1 MRKAIVLAAALLL
14 AGVGAAPAADVR
26 AGDIVVS
33 DAWARASA
41 TAAMKTGAAFAVLA
55 NEGAEMDRLVAAESP
70 VAERVELHTHT
81 MDGGVM
87 RMRRVEAI
95 EVHPG
100 TPTVLRP
107 GGLHVMF
114 IGLRQPLAEGSR
126 IPLTL
131 HFETA
136 GRVELAVEVLAPGA
150 MGRGAAP
157 APHAPLHGMGHK
169 PAG

>member
-1 MRKAIVLAAALLL
+1 MKKAIVLILAVTLTGLGTALAVDMK
-14 AGVGAAPAADVR
+14 AGP
-26 AGDIVVS
+26 IVVS

-55 NEGAEMDRLVAAESP
+55 NQGAEMDRLVAAESP

-87 RMRRVEAI
+87 KMRQVEAI

-100 TPTVLRP
+100 SPTLMQP

-114 IGLRQPLAEGSR
+114 IGLRAPLKEGST

-131 HFETA
+131 VFEKA
-136 GRVELAVEVLAPGA
+136 GRIEATAHVLAPGA
-150 MGRGAAP
+150 MGKGP
-157 APHAPLHGMGHK
+157 QTLHPGMGHK

>member
-1 MRKAIVLAAALLL
+1 MKKAIVLALAIVFAGLGAL
-14 AGVGAAPAADVR
+14 ASAADVK

-41 TAAMKTGAAFAVLA
+41 TAAMKTGAAFAVL
-55 NEGAEMDRLVAAESP
+55 NNQGAEMDRLIAAESP
-70 VAERVELHTHT
+70 VAERVELHTHM

-87 RMRRVEAI
+87 RMRQVAAI

-100 TPTVLRP
+100 TPTVLQP

-114 IGLRQPLAEGSR
+114 MGLRRPLAEGSS

-131 HFETA
+131 VFEKA
-136 GRVELAVEVLAPGA
+136 GRLDLAVDVLAPGA

-157 APHAPLHGMGHK
+157 ASHGMGHK